1 MTLSRP
7 DKFPWQIPLYRS
19 RQAKYAP
26 GITGNLGQFM
36 PIWLYPTGANAG
48 WAFLIVTVLLGGGA
62 AFASGRAIA
71 DTWRPAWQVPLY
83 MLLLGLGV
91 RFVQFAVLG
100 ATLLSWSA

>member
-1 MTLSRP
+1 
-7 DKFPWQIPLYRS
+7 
-19 RQAKYAP
+19 
-26 GITGNLGQFM
+26 M
-36 PIWLYPTGANAG
+36 PAWLYQAGPSAG
-48 WAFLIVTVLLGGGA
+48 WAFVIVTVLLGGAA

-71 DTWRPAWQVPLY
+71 ETWRPAWQVPLY